1 MSVSITIQGLDRL
14 QRKLGTDFKPVLRG
28 ATKAIAGAIEG
39 EIAPYPPTTAANRPR
54 SNIATKRT
62 LPWYERGYG
71 TRWLRRDGS
80 IGGRKT
86 SQQLGRSWGIKSKG
100 SIGAVLGSRATYSPY
115 VHSHEKQAKFHG
127 ARGWV
132 TDKEAVEKVVK
143 RGDVQKILSQAVRKA
158 LG

>member
-39 EIAPYPPTTAANRPR
+39 EIAPYPPKTIANSPSQPR
-54 SNIATKRT
+54 
-62 LPWYERGYG
+62 WYERGYG
-71 TRWLRRDGS
+71 PRWHGGT
-80 IGGRKT
+80 GGRKT
-86 SQQLGRSWGIKSKG
+86 SQNLGRSWGIKSKG

-132 TDKEAVEKVVK
+132 TDKEAVEKVVN
-143 RGDVQKILSQAVRKA
+143 RGDVEKIMRQAVRKA